1 MNKITIKNYQFKC
14 PMMGITIK
22 ERGEI
27 NFGICRL
34 CKYNILGQF
43 INDTIYCGYGSSSG
57 SVTPD
62 PGNEESDQPYINDD
76 DDVWEDYTNDNG

>member
-1 MNKITIKNYQFKC
+1 
-14 PMMGITIK
+14 MMGIIIK

-43 INDTIYCGYGSSSG
+43 INNTIYCGYGSSSG
-57 SVTPD
+57 TTPSD
-62 PGNEESDQPYINDD
+62 PSGGDNNQQYIDPDD
-76 DDVWEDYTNDNG
+76 AWEDYTGDNN